1 MFNRKKPESAS
12 SAGSSPRGRA
22 SADASSAGRNPL
34 ARRFRDGQEPDTV
47 ELAEPGRYH
56 LPAEAPTAEPD
67 TRETAADEGAAGQ
80 PFLSLITLDP
90 RTGKFHLHPGTDAHP
105 VSLNDVTVDAPTELR
120 RGDRLQIGA
129 AVFEFL
135 P

>member
-12 SAGSSPRGRA
+12 PAGPSPRGRA
-22 SADASSAGRNPL
+22 SADASPTGRNPL
-34 ARRFRDGQEPDTV
+34 ARRFQDGQEPDTV

-56 LPAEAPTAEPD
+56 LPAEAPSAEPD
-67 TRETAADEGAAGQ
+67 TRETAAGEGAAAE
-80 PFLSLITLDP
+80 PFLNPITLDP

-105 VSLNDVTVDAPTELR
+105 VSLNDVVVDAPTELR
-120 RGDRLQIGA
+120 PGDRLQIGA

-135 P
+135 S